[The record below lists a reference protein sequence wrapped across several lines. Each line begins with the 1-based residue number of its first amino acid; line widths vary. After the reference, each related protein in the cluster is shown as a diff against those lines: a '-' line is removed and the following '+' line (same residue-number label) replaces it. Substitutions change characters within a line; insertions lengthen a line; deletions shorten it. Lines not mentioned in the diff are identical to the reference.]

1 MSCCGKGF
9 CNFQF
14 PDGPPLTDYSVT
26 NLNAQ
31 YLFLPYGTLLQKGEI
46 VRIWMESGKTK
57 AVIVDGKWPIRFD
70 AQGAHALGRDEDLPW
85 QLVAHDTGFEF
96 DDVMR
101 WPSHDL
107 ANPNAQPVVLEFRH
121 PIDVKPSFK
130 LRFLQFL
137 YKMRNL
143 STGT

>member
-9 CNFQF
+9 CSFQF

-57 AVIVDGKWPIRFD
+57 SVIIDGKWEVDYQNGEPQ
-70 AQGAHALGRDEDLPW
+70 AVGRDENLPW
-85 QLVAHDTGFEF
+85 QLVALDTGFEY
-96 DDVMR
+96 DDVMH
-101 WPSHDL
+101 WPTHSL

-121 PIDVKPSFK
+121 PIDVKPSLK

-143 STGT
+143 STRA